1 MGNCGHRL
9 RYDRGVEAQE
19 WVEPFLDFVPNWS
32 LELELS
38 ERACLRGS
46 LMSMFF
52 GVDVGYVSSAGADSF
67 VREGRVLSRSCCMNF
82 KDRERPVPS

>member
-9 RYDRGVEAQE
+9 RYDRGVEAQD
-19 WVEPFLDFVPNWS
+19 WVEPFLDLIPNWS
-32 LELELS
+32 LELDLS

-52 GVDVGYVSSAGADSF
+52 GS
-67 VREGRVLSRSCCMNF
+67 GRGICIICRQRLFCERGGLLSRSCMSF
-82 KDRERPVPS
+82 RDRERPVPS

>member
-9 RYDRGVEAQE
+9 RFDRGVKAQE

-32 LELELS
+32 LELDLS

-52 GVDVGYVSSAGADSF
+52 SKWTWHMRHMQ
-67 VREGRVLSRSCCMNF
+67 VRNLL
-82 KDRERPVPS
+82 